1 MRVRIRVRILTLK
14 YVRCRRTRPRGRRT
28 RPSSWRRPPRLT
40 ATPTCVSFRPQR
52 PTPALFH
59 RAVSHSFRSSV
70 ALFDVR
76 DARSSAPPSTTTK
89 LCVATGSRTRGWCG
103 AHPATPAPGPLFRLS
118 ERSTRCCASV
128 FQQPVTSR
136 ACELF
141 HDCNICYSATFYRST
156 YVYYCKMLLVFS
168 YLYMIRTRAAQGWAQ
183 FRYLNLVIRYT
194 GCT

>member
-1 MRVRIRVRILTLK
+1 MCGGRRAVLRPVLPAQLHRGVLPGAAGRWRASPSVVLMRVRIRVRILTLK

-128 FQQPVTSR
+128 FQQRNVAGVRAFSR
-136 ACELF
+136 L
-141 HDCNICYSATFYRST
+141 
-156 YVYYCKMLLVFS
+156 
-168 YLYMIRTRAAQGWAQ
+168 
-183 FRYLNLVIRYT
+183 
-194 GCT
+194 